1 MAKQNTKEKIFE
13 VSIDLFSQYGYDG
26 VSIRQ
31 IAKEVGIKESS
42 IYNHYPSKES
52 ILDEILNYYIRE
64 MLKEEAPLMQSSQN
78 LDLGFDT
85 FYRIG
90 SERFISKLSEEKMM
104 KITRIFLVE
113 SYHNEKINKFL
124 KEAIIGYGVNGWIE
138 LFDLMKEKKVI
149 KEDSNSK
156 QLAESF
162 YYYGLFLLYE
172 HFIINYPED
181 DEKFIED
188 FVKRTTDHMKTIYNS
203 VKIEEKRITDEEKT
217 EINTIEENKTET
229 NTIEENKTKIINLKE
244 NKTEISSLE
253 ENKNEIINLE
263 DKTEII
269 RLEEEKDH
277 EEVENLV
284 RDAFW
289 NIYRPGA
296 YEHYIVHQ
304 LREDSSFIEDLAY
317 VIEKDSEIIGHI
329 NYSIGKLKI
338 SKSQTNSKETDA
350 VVLGPLSIKTEYQ
363 SQGYGS
369 KLIEFTLEIAKEK
382 DIPFIF
388 VIGDENY
395 YSRFGFESGSKYN
408 IFLDGTDTSEE
419 NPFFMIK
426 LINNSLNEKDYEK
439 GIFLN
444 PKVFNVDDEEVDD
457 FDKNFEY
464 KEKKVLEGQLE
475 ID

>member
-52 ILDEILNYYIRE
+52 ILDDILNYYIRE

-172 HFIINYPED
+172 HFIINYPES

-203 VKIEEKRITDEEKT
+203 VKIEEKIINDEE
-217 EINTIEENKTET
+217 
-229 NTIEENKTKIINLKE
+229 
-244 NKTEISSLE
+244 KTEISSLE

-277 EEVENLV
+277 KEVENLV

-317 VIEKDSEIIGHI
+317 IIEKDDEIIGHI

-338 SKSQTNSKETDA
+338 SKNQSNSNETDA

-388 VIGDENY
+388 VIGDEDY

-408 IFLDGTDTSEE
+408 LFLDGTDTNEE

-444 PKVFNVDDEEVDD
+444 PEVFNVDDEEVDD